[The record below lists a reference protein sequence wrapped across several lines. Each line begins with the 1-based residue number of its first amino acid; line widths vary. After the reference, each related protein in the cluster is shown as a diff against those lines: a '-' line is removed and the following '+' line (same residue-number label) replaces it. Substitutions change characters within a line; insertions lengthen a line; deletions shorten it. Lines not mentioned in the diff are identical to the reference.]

1 MNDYDFNSGI
11 LIGGTV
17 AALSV
22 FAALAALYLWAVN
35 KGRIKPGLLPWV
47 SPLVLPLL
55 VIYCLAIVAVLYK
68 AYEQEQWSWSE
79 APKIMFMSFV
89 AFMIFVF
96 WLKLRKKVY

>member
-1 MNDYDFNSGI
+1 MNDSEFNSGI
-11 LIGGTV
+11 LIGGTLV
-17 AALSV
+17 VLSV
-22 FAALAALYLWAVN
+22 LAALAALYLWAVN

-47 SPLVLPLL
+47 SPLVLPML

-68 AYEQEQWSWSE
+68 AYEQRSWSE